1 MASSKP
7 PLLDAEAP
15 NFRGETDVNRSDAR
29 DLARAPSITHDTEL
43 VGTVDIRASDGTRR
57 IPFSLVLEPD
67 NNLLVFSFLP
77 DETPI
82 LDRFDRAGKHLAT
95 VARFQIGDREGQLR
109 GPSGV
114 AVGDDGSIV
123 IPDGHRNRIL
133 VFDPSG
139 RLLREL
145 GQEGTGE
152 GELRGPRDVEVGA
165 AERLLIAD
173 TDNHRVQVWNADG
186 THVVTFGAEAD
197 EDDES
202 PYLPHGSRPGEFHSP
217 SGVTFDAAGKI
228 WVADTNNHRI
238 ERFDPTGGFELEF
251 GRFGTEAGAL
261 SFPIDVRIDASGRAV
276 VADLAGR
283 RIQWFD
289 THGVLQCAIAPLEA
303 LPDGASVAD
312 VDVDDEGVVYVP
324 VGPHARVY
332 LARAGRS
339 RQ

>member
-1 MASSKP
+1 MASSRPP
-7 PLLDAEAP
+7 PLSDESTA
-15 NFRGETDVNRSDAR
+15 FRGEAEAHLSAAR
-29 DLARAPSITHDTEL
+29 DVAQAPSVTHDTEL

-57 IPFSLVLEPD
+57 IPFSVVLEPD

-82 LDRFDRAGKHLAT
+82 LDRFDRQGKHLAV
-95 VARFQIGDREGQLR
+95 VARFQVGDREGQLR

-114 AVGDDGSIV
+114 AVGDDGNIV

-133 VFDPSG
+133 VFDPAG

-165 AERLLIAD
+165 AGRLLIAD
-173 TDNHRVQVWNADG
+173 TDNHRVQVWSADG
-186 THVVTFGAEAD
+186 SHVATFGAEAD

-202 PYLPHGSRPGEFHSP
+202 PYLPHGSHPGEFHSP
-217 SGVTFDAAGKI
+217 FGVTFDEAGKI

-238 ERFDPTGGFELEF
+238 QRFDVGSGFEIEF
-251 GRFGTEAGAL
+251 GRLGVEAGAL
-261 SFPIDVRIDASGRAV
+261 SFPIDVRIDAAGRAV

-289 THGVLQCAIAPLEA
+289 THGALTCAIAPLDA
-303 LPDGASVAD
+303 LPEGASVAD
-312 VDVDDEGVVYVP
+312 VDVDDDGVVYVP

-332 LARAGRS
+332 LARAGKS
-339 RQ
+339 RR